1 MQLMMMDRLLDGW
14 IGCMRARVH
23 LQKREFVSLFLSFI
37 TMLII
42 LFVVRQFV
50 VYRVRRIHRMRAHIY
65 TTHHNTSKNVYNDW
79 T

>member
-1 MQLMMMDRLLDGW
+1 
-14 IGCMRARVH
+14 MRARVH

-42 LFVVRQFV
+42 LFVVRKFV
-50 VYRVRRIHRMRAHIY
+50 VYRVRRKHTACEHTY
-65 TTHHNTSKNVYNDW
+65 TRQATQHNTGKNVYNDW